1 VGYGT
6 FVPRTEEG
14 QVFTIAFAAVGIPV
28 TGFVLGT
35 FTRVI
40 DIMLE
45 RLHYTLLPPR
55 LANGRRHAIA
65 FKACATV
72 VLLVIY
78 LFAAALVAAAY
89 HQHHRVS
96 GSAVPEMH
104 LGTALYLVFITV
116 STVGLGDQTL
126 PYTTIGAVL
135 LQFALFLPGLSLFA
149 EFVNLGN
156 EASARAERQV
166 ERKVNSRLASVRRW
180 RPSFNDRQSR
190 GGKPGANNQGP
201 KLGGGSPQLPAS
213 SHVTA
218 ETAKS
223 CMAISETPVVALSS
237 SDTSG

>member
-1 VGYGT
+1 
-6 FVPRTEEG
+6 
-14 QVFTIAFAAVGIPV
+14 
-28 TGFVLGT
+28 VLGT

-104 LGTALYLVFITV
+104 LGTALYLGALTSTLPPHRRRADAATLCRVSAVFITV